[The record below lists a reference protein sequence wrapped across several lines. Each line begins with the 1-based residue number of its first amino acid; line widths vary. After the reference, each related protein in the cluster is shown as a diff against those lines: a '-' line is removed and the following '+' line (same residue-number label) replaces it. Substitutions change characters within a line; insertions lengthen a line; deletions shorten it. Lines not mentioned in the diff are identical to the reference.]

1 MMQTEEKNRKAEL
14 IKQFHTVCRMNGLK
28 PHEVQKVLNLYS
40 VDSSKS
46 LSERQLEDAIK
57 FVDKSDMWR
66 KRVMAAIGA
75 YLRSMHKTESL
86 PLIKGIAE
94 RACGY
99 QDFNK
104 IPVARLRDVYYEF
117 VHKNDVAD
125 RTNIIKAEHIMG
137 LERNN

>member
-1 MMQTEEKNRKAEL
+1 MQTEEKNRKAEL
-14 IKQFHTVCRMNGLK
+14 IKQFHTACRMNGLK

-57 FVDKSDMWR
+57 FVDKTDLWR
-66 KRVMAAIGA
+66 KRVMAAIGG
-75 YLRSMHKTESL
+75 YLRSINKTESA
-86 PLIKGIAE
+86 LIIIGIAE
-94 RACGY
+94 RASGY

-104 IPVARLRDVYYEF
+104 IPVARLRDVYSEF
-117 VHKNDVAD
+117 VHKNEVAA
-125 RTNIIKAEHIMG
+125 RTKIIKAEHIMG